1 MLSCRM
7 QRGRRTLH
15 LTGGDFKGWFE
26 SLRFRPRLSLQ
37 EPLQRTQEET
47 QKRQT
52 DRSVEDET
60 MRLLLIHADR
70 FEYEAREKAVREPEP
85 LDESHKKGAL
95 ENGLVVFST
104 VEKNDEQDPGQIA
117 TNAASS
123 IEEVLGWL
131 KTKKVMVYPYAHLST
146 SLASREPAI
155 SILKALEEKLVKKG
169 YEVTRSP
176 FGWYKS
182 FTITAKGHPL
192 SELSRTITVDT
203 KSRQVA
209 PAIQTEY
216 VIMDQEGKLH
226 SPEDFVFSPR
236 DAEFKSLVEKEA
248 LKKGL
253 TGGEPHFLDYAR
265 RFGIEWESF
274 ADVGQMRFGPES
286 NLIMDL
292 LAEYAGQV
300 IRRIGI
306 PILNVKGT
314 NMFDVAVKPIKEHLQ
329 LFGSRAYEV
338 KVDERT
344 FVLRYAA
351 CFQQFSMVKDW
362 TLSYR
367 TLPFGTFEVADSYR
381 MEQSGE
387 LLLSFRLRKF
397 LMPDL
402 HIYLRNLSEAIE
414 VGKKVHDVIYEEIR
428 KVPREYVSL
437 YNTTR
442 SFFDSHKQLFI
453 DLVKVEK
460 KPILINFVP
469 DGIYYWVLNVEYNIV
484 DDLERPREIATF
496 QIDVG
501 NAERFGISYTN
512 EKGEKQFPVIIH
524 TAVLGGLERYLF
536 ALLDSALRLEKSGR
550 KPMLPV
556 WVSPVQVRI
565 IPVAKQFVQPAL
577 SLLEQLE
584 TAGMRVDLDD
594 REDTIQSRV
603 REAEL
608 SWVPYVVI
616 YGDREVHGADLS
628 VRARSD
634 GKEIKMAVSTLV
646 TRISGELEGYPA
658 RSLSYPKLLT
668 QRPGYKRI

>member
-1 MLSCRM
+1 L
-7 QRGRRTLH
+7 
-15 LTGGDFKGWFE
+15 
-26 SLRFRPRLSLQ
+26 
-37 EPLQRTQEET
+37 
-47 QKRQT
+47 
-52 DRSVEDET
+52 
-60 MRLLLIHADR
+60 RLLLVHADR
-70 FEYEAREKAVREPEP
+70 FEYEAREKAVKEPEP
-85 LDESHKKGAL
+85 LDELHKKGAL

-104 VEKNDEQDPGQIA
+104 VEKNDEQEPEQIA

-131 KTKKVMVYPYAHLST
+131 KTRKVMVYPYAHLST

-155 SILKALEEKLVKKG
+155 SILKALEGKLAEKG
-169 YEVTRSP
+169 YDVSRSP

-203 KSRQVA
+203 KSRQAA
-209 PAIQTEY
+209 PAVKTEY
-216 VIMDQEGKLH
+216 VVMDLKGKLH
-226 SPEDFVFSPR
+226 SPEDFVFGPH

-274 ADVGQMRFGPES
+274 ADVGHMRFGPEA

-362 TLSYR
+362 TLSYK

-402 HIYLRNLSEAIE
+402 HVYLKSVGEAIRI
-414 VGKKVHDVIYEEIR
+414 GDKIHRTIYEEIR
-428 KVPREYVSL
+428 KLNREYVSL

-442 SFFDSHKQLFI
+442 SFFEANKDSFME
-453 DLVKVEK
+453 LVKVEK
-460 KPILINFVP
+460 KPILLNFVP
-469 DGIYYWVLNVEYNIV
+469 EGLYYWVLNVEYNII
-484 DDLERPREIATF
+484 DDLDRPREIGTF
-496 QIDVG
+496 QIDIG
-501 NAERFGISYTN
+501 NAKRFGIAYTD

-524 TAVLGGLERYLF
+524 TAVIGGLERYLF
-536 ALLDSALRLEKSGR
+536 TLLDSAVRLERQGR

-556 WVSPVQVRI
+556 WISPAQVRI
-565 IPVAKQFVQPAL
+565 IPIAKQFVKQGMQ
-577 SLLEQLE
+577 LLETLE
-584 TAGMRVDLDD
+584 KAGIRADLDD
-594 REDTIQSRV
+594 RDDTMQSRV
-603 REAEL
+603 RDAEL
-608 SWVPYVVI
+608 SWIPYTII
-616 YGDREVHGADLS
+616 YGE
-628 VRARSD
+628 
-634 GKEIKMAVSTLV
+634 KEIETK
-646 TRISGELEGYPA
+646 ELSIRSRADSKESKLALTAFLERVKAEVEGYPTK
-658 RSLSYPKLLT
+658 RLTYPTLLS
-668 QRPGYKRI
+668 QRPGYKRM

>member
-1 MLSCRM
+1 
-7 QRGRRTLH
+7 
-15 LTGGDFKGWFE
+15 
-26 SLRFRPRLSLQ
+26 
-37 EPLQRTQEET
+37 
-47 QKRQT
+47 
-52 DRSVEDET
+52 V
-60 MRLLLIHADR
+60 RLLLVHADR
-70 FEYEAREKAVREPEP
+70 FEYEAREKAVKEPEP
-85 LDESHKKGAL
+85 LNESHKKGAL

-104 VEKNDEQDPGQIA
+104 VEKNDEQEPEQIA

-131 KTKKVMVYPYAHLST
+131 KTKRVMVYPYAHLST

-155 SILKALEEKLVKKG
+155 SVLKALEEKLAQKG
-169 YEVTRSP
+169 YEVSRSP

-203 KSRQVA
+203 KSRQAA
-209 PAIQTEY
+209 PPVKTEY

-226 SPEDFVFSPR
+226 SPEDFMFGPHDV
-236 DAEFKSLVEKEA
+236 EFKSLVEKEA

-274 ADVGQMRFGPES
+274 ADVGHMRFGPEA

-362 TLSYR
+362 TLSYK

-402 HIYLRNLSEAIE
+402 HIYLKSVGEAIRI
-414 VGKKVHDVIYEEIR
+414 GDKIHRTIYEEIR
-428 KVPREYVSL
+428 KLNREYVSL

-442 SFFDSHKQLFI
+442 SFFEANKDSFMELA
-453 DLVKVEK
+453 KVEK
-460 KPILINFVP
+460 KPILLNFVP
-469 DGIYYWVLNVEYNIV
+469 EGLYYWVLNVEYNII
-484 DDLERPREIATF
+484 DDLDRPREIGTF

-501 NAERFGISYTN
+501 NAKRFGIAYTD

-524 TAVLGGLERYLF
+524 TAVIGGLERYLF
-536 ALLDSALRLEKSGR
+536 TLLDCAVRLERQGK

-556 WVSPVQVRI
+556 WISPAQVRI
-565 IPVAKQFVQPAL
+565 IPIAKQFVKQGVK
-577 SLLEQLE
+577 LLETLE
-584 TAGMRVDLDD
+584 KAGIRADLDD
-594 REDTIQSRV
+594 RDDTMQSKV
-603 REAEL
+603 RDAEL
-608 SWVPYVVI
+608 SWIPYTII
-616 YGDREVHGADLS
+616 YGE
-628 VRARSD
+628 
-634 GKEIKMAVSTLV
+634 KEIKTKELSIRSRADSKESKVSLAAFLK
-646 TRISGELEGYPA
+646 RFRGEVEGYPA
-658 RSLSYPKLLT
+658 KTLTYPTLLS
-668 QRPGYKRI
+668 QRPGYKRM

>member
-1 MLSCRM
+1 
-7 QRGRRTLH
+7 
-15 LTGGDFKGWFE
+15 
-26 SLRFRPRLSLQ
+26 
-37 EPLQRTQEET
+37 
-47 QKRQT
+47 
-52 DRSVEDET
+52 
-60 MRLLLIHADR
+60 MRLLLVHADR
-70 FEYEAREKAVREPEP
+70 FEYEAREKAVKEPEP
-85 LDESHKKGAL
+85 LDESHKRGAL

-104 VEKNDEQDPGQIA
+104 VEKNDEQEPEQIA
-117 TNAASS
+117 ANAASS
-123 IEEVLGWL
+123 VEEVLGWL

-155 SILKALEEKLVKKG
+155 AILKTLEEKLAQKG
-169 YEVTRSP
+169 YEVSRSP

-203 KSRQVA
+203 KSRLAA
-209 PAIQTEY
+209 PAVKTEY
-216 VIMDQEGKLH
+216 VIMDLEGKLH
-226 SPEDFVFSPR
+226 SPEDFVFGPH

-253 TGGEPHFLDYAR
+253 SGGEPHFLDYAR

-274 ADVGQMRFGPES
+274 ADVGHMRFGPEA

-306 PILNVKGT
+306 PVLNVKGT

-329 LFGSRAYEV
+329 LFGSRAYDV

-362 TLSYR
+362 TLSYK

-402 HIYLRNLSEAIE
+402 HIYLKSVAEAIRI
-414 VGKKVHDVIYEEIR
+414 GDKIHRTIYEEIR
-428 KVPREYVSL
+428 KLNREYVSL

-442 SFFDSHKQLFI
+442 SFFEANKESFMG
-453 DLVKVEK
+453 LVKVEK
-460 KPILINFVP
+460 KPILLNFVP
-469 DGIYYWVLNVEYNIV
+469 EGLYYWVLNVEYNII
-484 DDLERPREIATF
+484 DDLDRPREIGTF
-496 QIDVG
+496 QIDIG
-501 NAERFGISYTN
+501 NAKRFGISYTD

-524 TAVLGGLERYLF
+524 TAVIGGLERYLF
-536 ALLDSALRLEKSGR
+536 TLLDSAVRLERRGK
-550 KPMLPV
+550 KPMIPV
-556 WVSPVQVRI
+556 WISPAQVRI
-565 IPVAKQFVQPAL
+565 IPVAKQFVNQGMK
-577 SLLEQLE
+577 LLETLE
-584 TAGMRVDLDD
+584 KAEIRADLDD
-594 REDTIQSRV
+594 RDDTMQSKV
-603 REAEL
+603 RDAEL
-608 SWVPYVVI
+608 SWIPYTII
-616 YGDREVHGADLS
+616 YGE
-628 VRARSD
+628 
-634 GKEIKMAVSTLV
+634 KEIETKQLSIRSRADSKESKVSLTAFLE
-646 TRISGELEGYPA
+646 RIKAEIDGYPA
-658 RSLSYPKLLT
+658 KTLTYPTLLS
-668 QRPGYKRI
+668 QRPGYKRM

>member
-1 MLSCRM
+1 
-7 QRGRRTLH
+7 
-15 LTGGDFKGWFE
+15 
-26 SLRFRPRLSLQ
+26 
-37 EPLQRTQEET
+37 
-47 QKRQT
+47 
-52 DRSVEDET
+52 
-60 MRLLLIHADR
+60 MRLLLVHADR
-70 FEYEAREKAVREPEP
+70 FEYEAREKAVKEPEP
-85 LDESHKKGAL
+85 LDESHKRGSL

-104 VEKNDEQDPGQIA
+104 VEKNDEQDPEQIA
-117 TNAASS
+117 ANAASS

-146 SLASREPAI
+146 NLASREPAI
-155 SILKALEEKLVKKG
+155 LILKALEEKLAQKG
-169 YEVTRSP
+169 YEVSRSP

-203 KSRQVA
+203 KARQAA
-209 PAIQTEY
+209 PAIKTEY
-216 VIMDQEGKLH
+216 AIMDQKGNLH
-226 SPEDFVFSPR
+226 SPEEFVFGPH

-274 ADVGQMRFGPES
+274 ADVGHMRFGPEA

-314 NMFDVAVKPIKEHLQ
+314 NMFDVAIKPIKEHLQ

-362 TLSYR
+362 TLSYK

-402 HIYLRNLSEAIE
+402 HIYLKSVAEAIRI
-414 VGKKVHDVIYEEIR
+414 GDKIHRTIYEEIR
-428 KVPREYVSL
+428 KLNREYVSL

-442 SFFDSHKQLFI
+442 SFFEANKNSFME
-453 DLVKVEK
+453 LVKVEK
-460 KPILINFVP
+460 KPILLNFVP
-469 DGIYYWVLNVEYNIV
+469 EGLYYWVLNVEYNII
-484 DDLERPREIATF
+484 DDLDRPREIGTF
-496 QIDVG
+496 QIDIG
-501 NAERFGISYTN
+501 NAKRFGIAYTD

-524 TAVLGGLERYLF
+524 TAVIGGLERYLF
-536 ALLDSALRLEKSGR
+536 TLLDSAVRLERQSK

-556 WVSPVQVRI
+556 WISPVQVRI
-565 IPVAKQFVQPAL
+565 VPIAKQFVKQGMV
-577 SLLEQLE
+577 LLETLE
-584 TAGMRVDLDD
+584 KAGIRVDLDD
-594 REDTIQSRV
+594 RDDTMQSKV
-603 REAEL
+603 RDAEL
-608 SWVPYVVI
+608 SWIPYTII
-616 YGDREVHGADLS
+616 YGE
-628 VRARSD
+628 
-634 GKEIKMAVSTLV
+634 KEIESK
-646 TRISGELEGYPA
+646 ELSIRSRADAKESKVAAPAFLKKIKAEIEGYPTK
-658 RSLSYPKLLT
+658 SLTYPTLLS
-668 QRPGYKRI
+668 QRPGYKRM

>member
-1 MLSCRM
+1 
-7 QRGRRTLH
+7 
-15 LTGGDFKGWFE
+15 
-26 SLRFRPRLSLQ
+26 
-37 EPLQRTQEET
+37 
-47 QKRQT
+47 
-52 DRSVEDET
+52 
-60 MRLLLIHADR
+60 MRLLLVHADR
-70 FEYEAREKAVREPEP
+70 FEYEAREKAFKEPEP
-85 LDESHKKGAL
+85 LDESHKKGGL

-104 VEKNDEQDPGQIA
+104 VEKNDEQEPDQIA

-155 SILKALEEKLVKKG
+155 SILKALEEKLSQKG
-169 YEVTRSP
+169 YEVSRSP

-192 SELSRTITVDT
+192 SELSRTITVDA
-203 KSRQVA
+203 KSRQAA
-209 PAIQTEY
+209 PAVKTEY

-226 SPEDFVFSPR
+226 SPDNFVFGPH

-402 HIYLRNLSEAIE
+402 HIYLKSVAEAIHI
-414 VGKKVHDVIYEEIR
+414 GDKIHRTIYEEIR
-428 KVPREYVSL
+428 KLNREYVSL

-442 SFFDSHKQLFI
+442 SFFDANKDSFME
-453 DLVKVEK
+453 LVKVEK
-460 KPILINFVP
+460 KPILLNFVP
-469 DGIYYWVLNVEYNIV
+469 EGLYYWVLNVEYNII
-484 DDLERPREIATF
+484 DDLDRPREIGTF
-496 QIDVG
+496 QIDIG
-501 NAERFGISYTN
+501 NAKRFGIAYAD

-524 TAVLGGLERYLF
+524 TAVIGGLERYLF
-536 ALLDSALRLEKSGR
+536 TLLDSAVRLERQGK
-550 KPMLPV
+550 KPMLPI

-565 IPVAKQFVQPAL
+565 IPVARQFVKQGMQ
-577 SLLEQLE
+577 LLETLE
-584 TAGMRVDLDD
+584 KAGIRADLDD
-594 REDTIQSRV
+594 RDDTMQSKV
-603 REAEL
+603 RDAEL
-608 SWVPYVVI
+608 SWVPYTII
-616 YGDREVHGADLS
+616 YGEKEISSKELS
-628 VRARSD
+628 VRSRADS
-634 GKEIKMAVSTLV
+634 KESKVALAAFLKGLKAEV
-646 TRISGELEGYPA
+646 EGYPA
-658 RSLSYPKLLT
+658 KTLTYPTLLS
-668 QRPGYKRI
+668 QRPGYKRM

>member
-1 MLSCRM
+1 
-7 QRGRRTLH
+7 
-15 LTGGDFKGWFE
+15 
-26 SLRFRPRLSLQ
+26 
-37 EPLQRTQEET
+37 
-47 QKRQT
+47 
-52 DRSVEDET
+52 
-60 MRLLLIHADR
+60 MRLLLVHADR
-70 FEYEAREKAVREPEP
+70 FEYEAREKAVKEPEP

-104 VEKNDEQDPGQIA
+104 VEKNDEQEPEQIA

-155 SILKALEEKLVKKG
+155 SILKALEEKLSQKG
-169 YEVTRSP
+169 YEVSRSP

-203 KSRQVA
+203 KSRQAA
-209 PAIQTEY
+209 PAVKTEY

-226 SPEDFVFSPR
+226 SPEDFVFGPH

-248 LKKGL
+248 LKRGM

-274 ADVGQMRFGPES
+274 ADVGQMRFGPEA
-286 NLIMDL
+286 NLVMDL

-402 HIYLRNLSEAIE
+402 HIYLKSVAEAIR
-414 VGKKVHDVIYEEIR
+414 VGDKIHRTIYEEIR
-428 KVPREYVSL
+428 KLNREYVSL

-442 SFFDSHKQLFI
+442 SFFEANKDSFMQ
-453 DLVKVEK
+453 LVKVEK
-460 KPILINFVP
+460 KPILLNFVP
-469 DGIYYWVLNVEYNIV
+469 EGLYYWVLNVEYNII
-484 DDLERPREIATF
+484 DDLDRPREIGTF

-501 NAERFGISYTN
+501 NAKRFGISYAD

-524 TAVLGGLERYLF
+524 TAVIGGLERYLF
-536 ALLDSALRLEKSGR
+536 TLLDSAVRLERQGR

-556 WVSPVQVRI
+556 WIAPAQVRI
-565 IPVAKQFVQPAL
+565 IPVSQQFVKQGME
-577 SLLEQLE
+577 LLGTLE
-584 TAGMRVDLDD
+584 KAGIRADLDD
-594 REDTIQSRV
+594 RDDTMQSKV
-603 REAEL
+603 RDAEL
-608 SWVPYVVI
+608 SWIPYTII
-616 YGDREVHGADLS
+616 YGE
-628 VRARSD
+628 
-634 GKEIKMAVSTLV
+634 KEISTK
-646 TRISGELEGYPA
+646 ELSIRSRANSKESKIALTPFLNQFKTEIEGYPVRPLTYPA
-658 RSLSYPKLLT
+658 LLS
-668 QRPGYKRI
+668 QRPGYKRM